1 MKLEIVCRETIKPLF
16 STPPELGLHHLCLF
30 DRQAPFLYLQFLYF
44 YENTSNSKLLKESLS
59 KALILYYPFA
69 GRLKDRAS
77 IDCNDMGVTFL
88 EAKLRCPMSEFM
100 NADDSR
106 RKEILKLLCFDDMNG
121 KDQRFNPLLCIQLTR
136 FECGGEAICVFLSHK
151 LADTL
156 TFTNFMSHWASIS
169 CSSGGG
175 HDMPPLAPPQ
185 FNAASLFK
193 PDDDDLL
200 GLNFYSFVFYYT
212 LKDGLVGSLSR
223 WKSTHASKFRVSY
236 TFFNIHP
243 SFSTNKYFL
252 FHSKYGFSFLP
263 FFCFSLFQN
272 ITIFF

>member
-1 MKLEIVCRETIKPLF
+1 MMWNGIFCQHLSPLIGWISSPELSYLLEIGYRETIKPLF
-16 STPPELGLHHLCLF
+16 STPSKLGLHHLCLS
-30 DRQAPFLYLQFLYF
+30 DRQAPFFYLQFLYF

-59 KALILYYPFA
+59 KALTLYYPFA

-136 FECGGEAICVFLSHK
+136 FECEGEAICVFLSDK

-156 TFTNFMSHWASIS
+156 TFTNFMSHLGIHFLQLRRWPRHAAVGASS
-169 CSSGGG
+169 
-175 HDMPPLAPPQ
+175 
-185 FNAASLFK
+185 
-193 PDDDDLL
+193 
-200 GLNFYSFVFYYT
+200 V
-212 LKDGLVGSLSR
+212 
-223 WKSTHASKFRVSY
+223 
-236 TFFNIHP
+236 
-243 SFSTNKYFL
+243 
-252 FHSKYGFSFLP
+252 
-263 FFCFSLFQN
+263 
-272 ITIFF
+272 